1 MFSGADSDA
10 PGARAISG
18 VKCRISEFALRISHW
33 QLPAQR
39 CWAGWGGDGG
49 GQGRACTK
57 GVGGTKGRVD
67 LASAGESTQRVC
79 LKPRP
84 RGVDL
89 SVNKPV
95 LGVRQEVKAERR
107 SRQGGCRG
115 WSSPSLV
122 GQN

>member
-57 GVGGTKGRVD
+57 RVG
-67 LASAGESTQRVC
+67 AGESTQRVC

-95 LGVRQEVKAERR
+95 LGARQEVKAERR

-115 WSSPSLV
+115 WSSPSLA